1 MRSLSVASALLAL
14 STAAGPAAAVVTIP
28 FDGARSNVDAPG
40 PASPRCGSRTTA
52 NVVHNPPAATS
63 VGVSNLG
70 AFTPTLSHC
79 IQLPLSN
86 SAPNTFDLGQFTF
99 DFGMGDTLFGTYSGV
114 LNFLAPRV
122 YEVSQTHVFTGGTG
136 YYFGATG
143 GIESSG
149 TLSFLT
155 GRPTVEQTFAG
166 EIVLGGVPEPSVWL
180 TLILGFGVI
189 GAAMRRRR
197 VGVAFESL
205 RTAC

>member
-1 MRSLSVASALLAL
+1 MRALSVASALLAL
-14 STAAGPAAAVVTIP
+14 SGAAVPAAAVTIQ
-28 FDGARSNVDAPG
+28 FNGARSNIDAPG
-40 PASPRCGSRTTA
+40 PASARCGSRTTTH
-52 NVVHNPPAATS
+52 VVHNPPTATS

-70 AFTPTLSHC
+70 TFTPTMSHC

-86 SAPNTFDLGQFTF
+86 AGPNSFDLGQFTF

-122 YEVSQTHVFTGGTG
+122 YAVSQTHVFTGGTG

-143 GIESSG
+143 GIDSSG
-149 TLSFLT
+149 TLSFLS

-166 EIVLGGVPEPSVWL
+166 AITLGGVPEPSIWL
-180 TLILGFGVI
+180 TLIAGFGVI

-197 VGVAFESL
+197 TVFASPMRHANL
-205 RTAC
+205 